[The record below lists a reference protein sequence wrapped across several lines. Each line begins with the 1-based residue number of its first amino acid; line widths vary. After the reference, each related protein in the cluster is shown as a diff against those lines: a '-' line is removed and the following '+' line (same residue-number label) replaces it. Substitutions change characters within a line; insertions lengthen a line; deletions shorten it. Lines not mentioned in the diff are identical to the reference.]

1 MSFWTMKKRGQ
12 TVSLFYFCPRQ
23 LLLFS
28 FIPLYFFANNMSA
41 QSKVFHDAYYGWSFN
56 VPTGWEINTQP
67 FDEFDL
73 PEDAGESPFQELNVG
88 LPEQEDVDGLPD
100 NLSGLSC
107 WSLPLFGDDA
117 NALIEEEIEESLSF
131 VREEGQ
137 QFRETR
143 SKETISG
150 IEFVRVDIED
160 LDNEFGY
167 LNNIYLLAPI
177 ADYVLRIEITYDN
190 DRDRDLL
197 MDAIRQ
203 SEFKGKATGAG
214 K

>member
-1 MSFWTMKKRGQ
+1 MSLGTMKKRGH
-12 TVSLFYFCPRQ
+12 TVSLFYFCFRQ
-23 LLLFS
+23 LRLPCFILF
-28 FIPLYFFANNMSA
+28 YFLANIMSG
-41 QSKVFHDAYYGWSFN
+41 QTTVFHDAYYGWSFN
-56 VPTGWEINTQP
+56 VPAGWEINTQP

-73 PEDAGESPFQELNVG
+73 PEEAGESPFQELNVALPDQEDGDG
-88 LPEQEDVDGLPD
+88 LPE

-160 LDNEFGY
+160 LDNEFGF
-167 LNNIYLLAPI
+167 LNNVYLLAAI
-177 ADYVLRIEITYDN
+177 DDYVLRIEISYDN
-190 DRDRDLL
+190 DQDRDLL
-197 MDAIRQ
+197 MNTVRQ
-203 SEFKGKATGAG
+203 SVFKGRATSGG